1 MRRTRIPPVQFTV
14 MLCGLLVMPPLL
26 SAGPAGSDTPGVEP
40 PAVRFRI
47 MGLDAMV
54 SDLCFVNED
63 GIQSFIASHSRPT
76 AWMETRGIA
85 PIPFYRTS
93 DLDALAEGSPP
104 APVMAWFAPPG
115 PGDWLLLFVR
125 DPQAGDTSRFRV
137 LPIPDDAGDVREGL
151 RFYNLTQNEL
161 AVQVND
167 ELLRLPPGQQ
177 GQINPGPGP
186 DAGMDMQIAARRESG
201 WEKIS
206 ATVFGHRPR
215 ARITFY
221 LIEVNGRFQI
231 KRFLERI

>member
-1 MRRTRIPPVQFTV
+1 MRRTRFPPVQTTLL
-14 MLCGLLVMPPLL
+14 LCGLLFMRPML
-26 SAGPAGSDTPGVEP
+26 SASPPGSNAPGAEP

-47 MGLDAMV
+47 MGMDAMV

-63 GIQSFIASHSRPT
+63 GIQPFIASHSRPT
-76 AWMETRGIA
+76 AWMELRGTA

-93 DLDALAEGSPP
+93 DLEALTEGSPA
-104 APVMAWFAPPG
+104 APVMAWFAPQG

-125 DPQAGDTSRFRV
+125 DPQAGDLPRYRV
-137 LPIPDDAGDVREGL
+137 LPIPDAAGEVREGL

-167 ELLRLPPGQQ
+167 EVLRLPPGQQ

-201 WEKIS
+201 WEKVS
-206 ATVFGHRPR
+206 ATVFGHRPH

-221 LIEVNGRFQI
+221 LIEVNGRFQA